1 MSTRQDSTPY
11 APDDNEGHNDED
23 GIDAENLG
31 MAAEDT
37 ENVGVAAKEGL
48 DEEEVFVDEV

>member
-1 MSTRQDSTPY
+1 VSTRQDSTPY